1 MTSPGPTPD
10 DVDAFLTGLLARDDE
25 ALAAAVRDSEAGG
38 LPSIAVSGTEG
49 KLLFLLARAIGARR
63 VLEIGTL
70 GGYSAIWLA
79 RGLAPGGRLVTL
91 EYDRHHAE
99 VARANLARAGF
110 AETAEVRVGRALD
123 TLPALEAEEPFDLVF
138 MNADK
143 QPYPEYL
150 EWALRLTRPGAL
162 IVADNVVRRGGV
174 VVADRA
180 DPSSAGVRAYLEKL
194 AADPRA
200 DGTAIQTVGGR
211 GWDGFSVAI
220 RL

>member
-1 MTSPGPTPD
+1 MQTWCGRASP
-10 DVDAFLTGLLARDDE
+10 
-25 ALAAAVRDSEAGG
+25 
-38 LPSIAVSGTEG
+38 
-49 KLLFLLARAIGARR
+49 RR
-63 VLEIGTL
+63 PR
-70 GGYSAIWLA
+70 S
-79 RGLAPGGRLVTL
+79 
-91 EYDRHHAE
+91 
-99 VARANLARAGF
+99 
-110 AETAEVRVGRALD
+110 GRALD

-138 MNADK
+138 IDADK